1 MSFMKINDTKKQLIL
16 YVIFIVIDV
25 SFVNFMH
32 IRYKICLNTTFSL
45 FSFNSTVSSFLN
57 FLKNQD

>member
-32 IRYKICLNTTFSL
+32 IRYKICLTKYYF
-45 FSFNSTVSSFLN
+45 FFI
-57 FLKNQD
+57 